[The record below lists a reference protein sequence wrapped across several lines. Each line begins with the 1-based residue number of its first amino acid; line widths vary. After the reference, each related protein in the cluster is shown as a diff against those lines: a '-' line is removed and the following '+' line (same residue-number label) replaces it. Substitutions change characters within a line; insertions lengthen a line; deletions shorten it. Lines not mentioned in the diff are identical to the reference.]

1 MPNFA
6 DGIGFGDLWAAW
18 QDASPLAQDVMLLM
32 ALLLLVGGLVFVR
45 TGCILL
51 WRGYTD
57 NRFAEKFFSYP
68 DLQQANDNLRMQ
80 PTPASRV
87 FVAGLIEWNYWK
99 KRGGEEPAVLN
110 LRWQGVSHAM
120 RFQVDVE
127 VAEMRRG
134 LALVSAGC
142 WLTPLLGVLAVLG
155 EGPSLLAGGDA
166 SVPAFASLFVGLTA
180 AILLLVARAIL
191 VRYLERFDERLTV
204 ALERFVSWAYR

>member
-6 DGIGFGDLWAAW
+6 DGIGLGALWAAW
-18 QDASPLAQDVMLLM
+18 QGASPLAQDMMLLM
-32 ALLLLVGGLVFVR
+32 ALLLLAGGVVFVR

-99 KRGGEEPAVLN
+99 KRGGEEPATLN

-134 LALVSAGC
+134 LALVSAGS
-142 WLTPLLGVLAVLG
+142 WLAPLLGLLAALG
-155 EGPSLLAGGDA
+155 DGASLLAGGNA
-166 SVPAFASLFVGLTA
+166 AATSLFVGLA
-180 AILLLVARAIL
+180 AGILLLVARAIL